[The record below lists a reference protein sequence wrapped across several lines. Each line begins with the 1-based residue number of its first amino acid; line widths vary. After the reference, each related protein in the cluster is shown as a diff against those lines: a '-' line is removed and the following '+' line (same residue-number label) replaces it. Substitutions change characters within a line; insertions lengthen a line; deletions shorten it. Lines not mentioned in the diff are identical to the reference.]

1 MIAGIRKLT
10 NRLFKGSAQDTGG
23 SVPRKRTSAGK
34 PLPTIFYSE
43 VSPIYRFKVER
54 SKMIRFRLF

>member
-1 MIAGIRKLT
+1 MIAGIRKFVA
-10 NRLFKGSAQDTGG
+10 RFFKSSARDAEGSA
-23 SVPRKRTSAGK
+23 PRRRSSAGK

-54 SKMIRFRLF
+54 SKMIRFRIF